1 MALPSPSASES
12 LTPEATAFQQ
22 NPILDDASHIT
33 ALSFASPSVCI
44 SHPAAPRHLQASRH
58 LPQPSLLCSVLRLCQ
73 SPAAD
78 RCGPRQLPP
87 CPALW
92 ALGHC
97 MARAPAGMRDCIY
110 STDLPISLPLAMLL
124 EAPSGMPPRQ
134 TIIKRPKESQ
144 APAVRSLPPVFP
156 LCAGPRSRRRCGL
169 GWRGLPRGFPGH
181 RGTLARPERCDS
193 PAGSLL
199 LPPLAGTEP

>member
-1 MALPSPSASES
+1 M
-12 LTPEATAFQQ
+12 PEATAFQQ

-33 ALSFASPSVCI
+33 ALSFASPSVRI

-58 LPQPSLLCSVLRLCQ
+58 LPQPSLPCSVLRLCQ

-144 APAVRSLPPVFP
+144 APACTPFLLFSLSVLPPFP
-156 LCAGPRSRRRCGL
+156 PEVRARLAGAPPRF
-169 GWRGLPRGFPGH
+169 PRAQ
-181 RGTLARPERCDS
+181 GTLARPERCDS